1 MIKES
6 ISIASSQIK
15 IFEKFF
21 DLITKAGL
29 INLSAEDI
37 QHFLK
42 DAKSVTI
49 QSVNI
54 KKATK
59 EDIEKSGILSDE
71 LQKSQKCIINIT
83 ADANITLADID
94 TIVGTIMSFHK
105 CECIFSSLYDEYQK
119 GFQIDTFL
127 AKDKE

>member
-49 QSVNI
+49 QSANI
-54 KKATK
+54 KEATK
-59 EDIEKSGILSDE
+59 EAVEKSGLLTDE
-71 LQKSQKCIINIT
+71 LQKAQKCIISIT
-83 ADANITLADID
+83 ADASITLVDID
-94 TIVGTIMSFHK
+94 IIVGTISEFHK
-105 CECIFSSLYDEYQK
+105 CECIFSTLYDEHQK

-127 AKDKE
+127 A